1 MAMEV
6 LARTLFSGTEGI
18 AAATEVKRSLPAL
31 LDGMGRRAYLPVN
44 FVHRLPL
51 PANRRFQQA
60 RARLNAVVDG
70 IIADYRATGTDRG
83 DLLSLLV
90 LAVDEETGQGMS
102 EQQLRDE
109 VLTMLIGGTETTAT
123 TIAWVLHLVA
133 TYPEV
138 EAAVHAE
145 VDEVLAGQPAS
156 HEHLPRLDYCRRVVM
171 ETLRMYPIGWL
182 LTRNALTDV
191 DLGGHRIPAG
201 ADVFFS
207 PWCLQRDP
215 AIYPEPDRFD
225 PDRWLPDRARKI
237 PRHAYLP
244 FSAGTRKCVGESFAV
259 AESTLVLATLSA
271 RWRLRP
277 DPDRPARP
285 KAAMT
290 YRLVESWMIV
300 EPRDH
305 ASAPPSPSMVDTQ
318 LA

>member
-191 DLGGHRIPAG
+191 DLGGTGFRPARTSSSAHGACSATRRSTPSRTGSTRIGGCPTGRGKSRGTRTCRSA
-201 ADVFFS
+201 
-207 PWCLQRDP
+207 
-215 AIYPEPDRFD
+215 
-225 PDRWLPDRARKI
+225 RARASASVS
-237 PRHAYLP
+237 RLP
-244 FSAGTRKCVGESFAV
+244 LPSRLLSWPP
-259 AESTLVLATLSA
+259 LSA

>member
-18 AAATEVKRSLPAL
+18 AATTEVKRSLPAL

-191 DLGGHRIPAG
+191 DLGRPPDSGRRGRLLQPMVPA
-201 ADVFFS
+201 
-207 PWCLQRDP
+207 
-215 AIYPEPDRFD
+215 
-225 PDRWLPDRARKI
+225 
-237 PRHAYLP
+237 
-244 FSAGTRKCVGESFAV
+244 
-259 AESTLVLATLSA
+259 
-271 RWRLRP
+271 
-277 DPDRPARP
+277 ARP
-285 KAAMT
+285 GDLPRAGPVRPGSVAA
-290 YRLVESWMIV
+290 RPGAENPAARVPAV
-300 EPRDH
+300 QRGH
-305 ASAPPSPSMVDTQ
+305 AQVRR
-318 LA
+318 